1 MSKTNHQRGY
11 KSTYSPKHFE
21 RRYIVGGSSQVSILA
36 DRTISACATLGDTH
50 TLSAKKRVRKN
61 VAGAKKYVRTR
72 TRFHENSATK
82 KLSLKDY

>member
-21 RRYIVGGSSQVSILA
+21 RKYIVGGSIQKSLLA

-72 TRFHENSATK
+72 NRFHENAATK
-82 KLSLKDY
+82 KLAFKE